1 FGSMT
6 SSLNLAYDRN
16 SPVHSAIGTSSRI
29 NALRLIVSTRIQV
42 LFHSPFGALF
52 TFPSRYWFTIGHY
65 GVFILE
71 SEFFRIATDSHVLR
85 CTQDTL
91 RRKYIVNY
99 RAVTFFG

>member
-1 FGSMT
+1 MT

-16 SPVHSAIGTSSRI
+16 SPVHSAIVTPSRI
-29 NALRLIVSTRIQV
+29 NTLRLIVSTRFQV
-42 LFHSPFGALF
+42 LFHSPFSVLF
-52 TFPSRYWFTIGHY
+52 TFPSRYWFTIGHS
-65 GVFILE
+65 GVLSLE
-71 SEFFRIATDSHVLR
+71 RSSSRTPSEFHVLR